1 MNKVMDLGYHSWNIN
16 NFTKINVCYTEKCFS
31 PIYRETS
38 YWCYSEGHPSSIY
51 GYKQPWNKSRIM
63 TNSFIPFIIPF
74 ICHHFTFFLVPFSF
88 RSTDLCLGLML
99 LLRKKISRHR
109 APNGN
114 RISAN
119 RRSPTE
125 WVKCVVSVGGILTA
139 APVGA
144 RTPSSCHA
152 RTPSG
157 CHAGT
162 SNKNRS
168 IAEYFTYTSILSTP
182 SSTASRQQDY
192 GKWNRTSSTSACRT
206 RLPLK

>member
-1 MNKVMDLGYHSWNIN
+1 MNFFQPCGHQYMVIN
-16 NFTKINVCYTEKCFS
+16 S
-31 PIYRETS
+31 LETN
-38 YWCYSEGHPSSIY
+38 PVLV
-51 GYKQPWNKSRIM
+51 
-63 TNSFIPFIIPF
+63 IPFIIPF
-74 ICHHFTFFLVPFSF
+74 ICDHFIFFLVPFSF
-88 RSTDLCLGLML
+88 RSTDFCLGLML
-99 LLRKKISRHR
+99 MLRKKISRHR

-168 IAEYFTYTSILSTP
+168 IEEYFTYTSILWTP
-182 SSTASRQQDY
+182 CSTAGQQQAY
-192 GKWNRTSSTSACRT
+192 RTWNRTSSTSACRT
-206 RLPLK
+206 RLPLILYRLSLKWFWMF